1 MGMSAVLGWLKKY
14 WWIILIGVVVGGLWY
29 RNVEAKKTKLLKEKT
44 FTVTKKDL
52 VDSLTIAGE
61 IDAKEKVSLK
71 FQTSGLLT
79 WVGVKEG
86 DTVKKFQTIAS
97 LDKRELQNSMSQ
109 LLNTYSKTRSD
120 FEQAQSDNKNW
131 ETNGM
136 TDVAREAIKRTLS
149 KEQMD
154 LNNSVL
160 AVEARD
166 LSLKFASLYTPIA
179 GLVTKVD
186 SPVAGQ
192 NITPSTAT
200 FEVINPKSL
209 YFSALADQSEVT
221 KFKVGQKGYIT
232 MDSFSDHKIGATV
245 ESIAFTPKAGETG
258 TVYELKIIM
267 DKEGTDSGEIR
278 LGMTGDVE
286 FVFKE
291 IKDVVAIPSAYIK
304 KEGNVNSV
312 TVMKNNK
319 QEKRDVII
327 GANIDGTVE
336 IISGLQE
343 NEVLYSN

>member
-1 MGMSAVLGWLKKY
+1 MRVLLWFKKY
-14 WWIILIGVVVGGLWY
+14 WWLILIGIVIGIFIY
-29 RNVEAKKTKLLKEKT
+29 RSSENKKQQEIKDKT
-44 FTVTKKDL
+44 YAVTRKDL
-52 VDSLTIAGE
+52 VDSLSIAGE

-109 LLNTYSKTRSD
+109 YLNAYSKARDD
-120 FEQAQSDNKNW
+120 FEQTQSDNKDW
-131 ETNGM
+131 ETRGM
-136 TDVAREAIKRTLS
+136 TDTAREAVKRTLS

-160 AVEARD
+160 AFEAKN
-166 LSLKFASLYTPIA
+166 LALKFASLYTPIA

-200 FEVINPKSL
+200 FEVINPSSL

-221 KFKVGQKGYIT
+221 KFKVGQKGKIT
-232 MDSFSDHKIGATV
+232 LDSFPDKEIEVTV

-258 TVYELKIIM
+258 TVYELKIIL
-267 DKEGTDSGEIR
+267 DKEASTSGDIR
-278 LGMTGDVE
+278 MGMTGDAS
-286 FVFKE
+286 FIFRE
-291 IKDVVAIPSAYIK
+291 IKNVVAVPSAYIK
-304 KEGNVNSV
+304 KTDGKYFVNLY
-312 TVMKNNK
+312 TDNK
-319 QEKRDVII
+319 QVKTEVKI
-327 GANIDGTVE
+327 GAEIDGTIEVT
-336 IISGLQE
+336 SGIQE
-343 NEVLYSN
+343 NDVLYSN